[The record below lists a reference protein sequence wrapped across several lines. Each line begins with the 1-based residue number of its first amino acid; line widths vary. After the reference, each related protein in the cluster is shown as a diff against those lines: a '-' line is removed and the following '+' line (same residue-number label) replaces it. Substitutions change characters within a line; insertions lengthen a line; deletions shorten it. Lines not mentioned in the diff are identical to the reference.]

1 MQTCFGETCARN
13 ETLRLSLRD
22 SCFALRVAN
31 TAADAA
37 IRERNEFAIRK
48 QGDDLDVATR
58 VSLLLNEK
66 NKKITDLELD
76 LDAARFQVESLER
89 MLRERGGGGE
99 RGAGGTD
106 EVDGMDTDQET
117 ELENERNAAVK
128 RKASTNAAANGGG
141 KKNTDGGRGRGG
153 GGGKK
158 KAAVETVDMVHDVSN
173 DAKEASTDK
182 NGGAPDMTDALLTQ
196 MMAPTPGTQATQHVT
211 HPQGPHGS
219 QGAQAT
225 QKGGRK
231 PGKPKQP
238 RPPKPSNNVE
248 ASLAF
253 FGDSSGD
260 ELF

>member
-1 MQTCFGETCARN
+1 
-13 ETLRLSLRD
+13 
-22 SCFALRVAN
+22 
-31 TAADAA
+31 
-37 IRERNEFAIRK
+37 
-48 QGDDLDVATR
+48 
-58 VSLLLNEK
+58 
-66 NKKITDLELD
+66 
-76 LDAARFQVESLER
+76 
-89 MLRERGGGGE
+89 
-99 RGAGGTD
+99 
-106 EVDGMDTDQET
+106 
-117 ELENERNAAVK
+117 
-128 RKASTNAAANGGG
+128 
-141 KKNTDGGRGRGG
+141 
-153 GGGKK
+153 
-158 KAAVETVDMVHDVSN
+158 MVHDVSN

-219 QGAQAT
+219 QGAHAT

-231 PGKPKQP
+231 LGKPKQP